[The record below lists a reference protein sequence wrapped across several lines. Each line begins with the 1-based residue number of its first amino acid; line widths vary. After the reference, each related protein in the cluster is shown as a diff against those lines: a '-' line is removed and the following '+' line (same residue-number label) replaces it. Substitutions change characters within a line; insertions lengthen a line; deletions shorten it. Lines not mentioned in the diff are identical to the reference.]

1 MTPNEK
7 FERDGFVVVRNF
19 FGSEEI
25 SAINTALA
33 RFIREY
39 LHKLRPEDVFFED
52 KAEQKTLKQIQQ
64 LQKHDSFFSKLFEN
78 KPRLLAE
85 QLLGEN
91 VIGKNLQYFNK
102 PPGRNQATPPHQDG
116 QYFMLKPC
124 HAVTLWLAL
133 DDTDEENGCVRYVCG
148 SHKHG
153 LRPHKRTQTL
163 GFSQGITDFGL
174 PEDITNEV
182 PCPAR
187 PGDILAHHALT
198 IHRANAN
205 NSKYRTRRALGFI
218 FYAKSACENF
228 KAHKRYQDHLTNELA
243 QAGKI

>member
-1 MTPNEK
+1 MPY
-7 FERDGFVVVRNF
+7 RNF

-25 SAINTALA
+25 SAINTAIA

-39 LHKLRPEDVFFED
+39 IHKLRPEDVFFED
-52 KAEQKTLKQIQQ
+52 KGEQKTLKQIQQ
-64 LQKHDSFFSKLFEN
+64 LQKHDSFFNKLFED

-133 DDTDEENGCVRYVCG
+133 DDTDEETDAYATYVVLY
-148 SHKHG
+148 KHG

-163 GFSQGITDFGL
+163 ASRHNRL
-174 PEDITNEV
+174 RS
-182 PCPAR
+182 A
-187 PGDILAHHALT
+187 PG
-198 IHRANAN
+198 
-205 NSKYRTRRALGFI
+205 
-218 FYAKSACENF
+218 
-228 KAHKRYQDHLTNELA
+228 RYQ
-243 QAGKI
+243 